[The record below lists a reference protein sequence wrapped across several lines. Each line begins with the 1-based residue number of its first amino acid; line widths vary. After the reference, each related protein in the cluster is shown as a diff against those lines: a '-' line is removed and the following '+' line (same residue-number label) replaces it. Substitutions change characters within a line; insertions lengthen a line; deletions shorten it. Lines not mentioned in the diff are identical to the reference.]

1 MSLSGEEHRAP
12 MSLSGEEQR
21 APMSLSGEE
30 QRAPRVSRGAAAG
43 IVVLGLAVTGA
54 VLGAV
59 WAWLAPPVHTIV
71 ALTRSGERVDAY
83 LGKEADHLFVASAMM
98 IGLLT
103 MLAVV
108 SAVLVWQWR
117 PHRGPVIA
125 AALWIGQVGA
135 AAAATSAGAAL
146 AHWRYGAVD
155 HQSIPLSQENR
166 IHYLT
171 EAPSVFFGHTP
182 LQIAAT
188 LLLPAA
194 LAALV
199 YALLV
204 VATPRDDL
212 GAWPAMERHRLG
224 VPAPITTA
232 PCFTAGGTEPGRP

>member
-1 MSLSGEEHRAP
+1 MSAPGDEHAI
-12 MSLSGEEQR
+12 
-21 APMSLSGEE
+21 AT
-30 QRAPRVSRGAAAG
+30 PRFCRKAAAV
-43 IVVLGLAVTGA
+43 IVIVGLAAAGA

-59 WAWLAPPVHTIV
+59 WAWLAPPIHTIV
-71 ALTRSGERVDAY
+71 ALTRSGERIDAY
-83 LGKEADHLFVASAMM
+83 LGKEADNLFVAGAMV

-125 AALWIGQVGA
+125 TALWIGQVAA
-135 AAAATSAGAAL
+135 AAAATSVGAAL
-146 AHWRYGAVD
+146 VHWRYGAVD
-155 HQSIPLSQENR
+155 HKAIPLSQENR
-166 IHYLT
+166 VHYLT
-171 EAPSVFFGHTP
+171 EAPPVFFGHSP

-199 YALLV
+199 YALLA

-212 GAWPAMERHRLG
+212 GAWPALEPHPLG
-224 VPAPITTA
+224 AP
-232 PCFTAGGTEPGRP
+232 RPVSTP

>member
-1 MSLSGEEHRAP
+1 MSLSGEEQRVP

-21 APMSLSGEE
+21 VPMSG
-30 QRAPRVSRGAAAG
+30 QIPPRFSRGAAAVI
-43 IVVLGLAVTGA
+43 IVVGLALAGG

-71 ALTRSGERVDAY
+71 ALTRSGERVDAF
-83 LGKEADHLFVASAMM
+83 LGKEADHLFVASAMI

-103 MLAVV
+103 WLAVV

-117 PHRGPVIA
+117 PHRGPVTA
-125 AALWIGQVGA
+125 AALWIGQVAA
-135 AAAATSAGAAL
+135 AAAATSVGAAL

-155 HQSIPLSQENR
+155 HQAIPLSPENR
-166 IHYLT
+166 VQYLT
-171 EAPSVFFGHTP
+171 EAPPVFFGHSP
-182 LQIAAT
+182 MQIAAT

-199 YALLV
+199 YALLA

-212 GAWPAMERHRLG
+212 GAWPAMERHPLG
-224 VPAPITTA
+224 APAPITTA
-232 PCFTAGGTEPGRP
+232 P